1 MAHFAKID
9 ENNVVLEVI
18 VIANDD
24 CDGGDFPSSEPA
36 GQAFI
41 ASLGIS
47 GDWKQTSYN
56 GQFRGRYAG
65 PGYKYD
71 ATLDEFTE
79 PERIIVGAPPPE

>member
-24 CDGGDFPSSEPA
+24 CDGGDFPSSEPV

-71 ATLDEFTE
+71 QALDEFTE
-79 PERIIVGAPPPE
+79 PEHIVVGAPQPE